1 VAIALPD
8 LTDRRLAIAELL
20 ELRDDAEAFAEASLA
35 PETRRSYASATRAWD
50 AWCKAHGVVSLPA
63 DPAGLALYVAELAKR
78 LKAGSIAVHIAAI
91 TYRQREHGFP
101 RPLDRSP
108 ELARILAGL
117 RRTLGVAQRR
127 VDALVV
133 DDARAICEQLDAEG
147 SLAAKRDA
155 AIVLVG
161 IAGAFRRSE
170 LCALVVDDLN
180 FDGRGVEIAI
190 RRSKTDQTGRGAT
203 KIIPYTPNRLT
214 CPVRALES
222 WLAAA
227 AIVRGPVFR
236 AVDRGRVSGS
246 PLVGG
251 SVARIVQRRVAAAG
265 LEGDYSGHSMRAGFV
280 TIADAA
286 GVSETAII
294 RQTLHAST
302 AMLSRYRRTRTLWFD
317 PPAAK
322 LGL

>member
-1 VAIALPD
+1 MAIALPD
-8 LTDRRLAIAELL
+8 LPEHRLTIADLL

-50 AWCKAHGVVSLPA
+50 AWCKAHDVVALPA
-63 DPAGLALYVAELAKR
+63 DPAGLALYVSGLARR

-91 TYRQREHGFP
+91 THRQRGRGYP
-101 RPLDRSP
+101 RPLDSP
-108 ELARILAGL
+108 QLARVLAGL

-133 DDARAICEQLDAEG
+133 DDARAICEQLDAEA

-155 AIVLVG
+155 ALILVG

-170 LCALVVDDLN
+170 LCALVVADLN
-180 FDGRGVEIAI
+180 FVAGGVEIQI

-203 KIIPYTPNRLT
+203 KVIPFGSRLLT

-227 AIVRGPVFR
+227 TIVDGPVFR
-236 AVDRGRVSGS
+236 AVDRGRVSS
-246 PLVGG
+246 LPLVGG

-265 LEGDYSGHSMRAGFV
+265 LAGDYAGHSMRAGFI

-294 RQTLHAST
+294 RQTLHATT
-302 AMLSRYRRTRTLWFD
+302 AQLARYRRPRTLWND
-317 PPAAK
+317 PPAAR